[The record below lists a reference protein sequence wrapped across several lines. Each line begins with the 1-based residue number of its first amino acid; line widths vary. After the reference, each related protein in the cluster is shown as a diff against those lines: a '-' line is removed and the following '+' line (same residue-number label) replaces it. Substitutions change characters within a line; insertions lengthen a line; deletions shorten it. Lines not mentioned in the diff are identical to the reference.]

1 MDEAFPLNGADMKLT
16 TVIGTAIAA
25 VGLAACGSSPATPTA
40 RPTLAP
46 TATPVPTPSPTPAPP
61 PSLVVT
67 AGGNSATS
75 VQLSLVGENG
85 SVAATVEDPG
95 GVDGHAYYVG
105 TDDVYFLDGTTVK
118 AFGRSGTVSTVGQVP
133 QVKTSVTA
141 ADLQG
146 YTTFAVSPDQTMLV
160 FGIPLAMTFD
170 NGAPTDHSQ
179 LWTEP
184 AGGTAADATMV
195 YDDANNSDNGGEV
208 LMPFA
213 WSTTGIS
220 VSEMCKGLGGMGPF
234 LEWTGCAQATFNPTT
249 RALTQTPTNYAGG
262 GEGYL
267 CPASIAPGSACVIV
281 DSSSL
286 TVVRN
291 SGNETLPLQP
301 ANAAVYADAMV
312 SADGRYLTYAAY
324 VGTFDSGYY
333 VTTVVDLST
342 KKTVS
347 TVRNFAPEVWL
358 PDDRLVGW
366 DNDFPE
372 HGATWL
378 LSPAFTSRTKISPV
392 PAVGALGVLP
402 QHIPLA

>member
-1 MDEAFPLNGADMKLT
+1 MKLT
-16 TVIGTAIAA
+16 IIGTAIAA

-40 RPTLAP
+40 RPTLGP

-61 PSLVVT
+61 PPLVVT
-67 AGGNSATS
+67 ALRTGTTWR
-75 VQLSLVGENG
+75 LTLVGENG
-85 SVAATVEDPG
+85 SIAATVDDPG

-105 TDDVYFLDGTTVK
+105 SDDVYFLDGTTVK
-118 AFGRSGTVSTVGQVP
+118 AFGRSGTVSVVGQVP
-133 QVKTSVTA
+133 QVKTTVTA

-146 YTTFAVSPDQTMLV
+146 YTTFAVSPDQTTLV

-184 AGGTAADATMV
+184 MGGTAASATMV

-220 VSEMCKGLGGMGPF
+220 VSEMCKGLGGVGPF
-234 LEWTGCAQATFNPTT
+234 LEWTGCAQATFSPST
-249 RALTQTPTNYAGG
+249 RALTQVPINYDGAG
-262 GEGYL
+262 GYL
-267 CPASIAPGSACVIV
+267 CPASIAPGSVCVTEG
-281 DSSSL
+281 SSSL
-286 TVVRN
+286 TVMR
-291 SGNETLPLQP
+291 STGNETLPLQP
-301 ANAAVYADAMV
+301 ANAAAYAPAMV
-312 SADGRYLTYAAY
+312 TSDGRYLAYGAY

-342 KKTVS
+342 KRTVS

-378 LSPAFTSRTKISPV
+378 LSPAFTSRTKISPA

-402 QHIPLA
+402 AHIPLA

>member
-1 MDEAFPLNGADMKLT
+1 MKRTTTIGA
-16 TVIGTAIAA
+16 VIAA
-25 VGLAACGSSPATPTA
+25 VGLTACGSTVAPRVTPTPA
-40 RPTLAP
+40 PTLASTPAP
-46 TATPVPTPSPTPAPP
+46 TATPVPTPSPTPVPP
-61 PSLVVT
+61 PPLVVT

-85 SVAATVEDPG
+85 SIAATVEDPG
-95 GVDGHAYYVG
+95 GVDGHAFYIG

-118 AFGRSGTVSTVGQVP
+118 AFGRSGTVSVVGHVP

-184 AGGTAADATMV
+184 TGGTAADATMV

-220 VSEMCKGLGGMGPF
+220 VAEMCKGLGGMGPF

-249 RALTQTPTNYAGG
+249 RTLVQTPINNDW
-262 GEGYL
+262 GEYL
-267 CPASIAPGSACVIV
+267 CPATVAPGSVCVMNG
-281 DSSSL
+281 DSSL
-286 TVVRN
+286 KVVRS
-291 SGNETLPLQP
+291 SGTETIALHP
-301 ANAAVYADAMV
+301 ANAAAYGAVRV
-312 SADGRYLTYAAY
+312 SGDGRYLAYAAY
-324 VGTFDSGYY
+324 VGEFDSGYY

-366 DNDFPE
+366 NNDFPE
-372 HGATWL
+372 QGATWL
-378 LSPAFTSRTKISPV
+378 LSPAFTRSTNISPA

-402 QHIPLA
+402 AHIPLA

>member
-1 MDEAFPLNGADMKLT
+1 MKLT
-16 TVIGTAIAA
+16 IIGTAIAA

-61 PSLVVT
+61 PPLVVT
-67 AGGNSATS
+67 ALRTGTAWRLT
-75 VQLSLVGENG
+75 LVGEDG
-85 SVAATVEDPG
+85 SVAATVVDPG

-105 TDDVYFLDGTTVK
+105 SDDVYFLDGTTVK
-118 AFGRSGTVSTVGQVP
+118 AFGRSGTVSVVGQVP

-146 YTTFAVSPDQTMLV
+146 YTTFAVSPDQTTLV

-170 NGAPTDHSQ
+170 NGATTDHSQ

-184 AGGTAADATMV
+184 AGGTAASATMV

-220 VSEMCKGLGGMGPF
+220 VSEMCKGLGGVGPF
-234 LEWTGCAQATFNPTT
+234 LEWTGCAQATFNPST
-249 RALTQTPTNYAGG
+249 RALTQVPINYDGG
-262 GEGYL
+262 GGYL
-267 CPASIAPGSACVIV
+267 CPASIAPGSVCVTEG
-281 DSSSL
+281 SSSL
-286 TVVRN
+286 TVMR
-291 SGNETLPLQP
+291 STGNETLPLQP
-301 ANAAVYADAMV
+301 ANAAAYAPAMV
-312 SADGRYLTYAAY
+312 TGDGRYLAYGAY

-342 KKTVS
+342 KRTVS
-347 TVRNFAPEVWL
+347 TVRNFAPEVWI

-378 LSPAFTSRTKISPV
+378 LSPAFAGRTQISPA

-402 QHIPLA
+402 AHIPLA

>member
-1 MDEAFPLNGADMKLT
+1 MKLT
-16 TVIGTAIAA
+16 TIIGTAIAA
-25 VGLAACGSSPATPTA
+25 VGIAACGSSPVTAPA
-40 RPTLAP
+40 RPTVAP
-46 TATPVPTPSPTPAPP
+46 TATPMPASSPTPVPTPAPP
-61 PSLVVT
+61 PPLVLT
-67 AGGNSATS
+67 ARGTGNG

-85 SVAATVEDPG
+85 SIAATVEDPG

-105 TDDVYFLDGTTVK
+105 SDDIYFLDGTTVK
-118 AFGRSGTVSTVGQVP
+118 AFGRSGTVSVVGQVP
-133 QVKTSVTA
+133 QVKTTVTA

-146 YTTFAVSPDQTMLV
+146 YTTFAVSPDQTTLV
-160 FGIPLAMTFD
+160 FGLPVAMTFD
-170 NGAPTDHSQ
+170 NGATTDHSQ

-184 AGGTAADATMV
+184 TGGTAASATMV

-220 VSEMCKGLGGMGPF
+220 VSEMCKGLGGVGPF

-249 RALTQTPTNYAGG
+249 RMLVQTPINSEWG
-262 GEGYL
+262 GYL
-267 CPASIAPGSACVIV
+267 CPATVTPGSVCVE
-281 DSSSL
+281 DGDSSL
-286 TVVRN
+286 TVVRS
-291 SGNETLPLQP
+291 SGNETIALHP
-301 ANAAVYADAMV
+301 ANAAAYGSV
-312 SADGRYLTYAAY
+312 SVSGDGRYLAYAAY
-324 VGTFDSGYY
+324 VGIFDSGYY

-366 DNDFPE
+366 NNDYPE

-378 LSPAFTSRTKISPV
+378 LTPAFTSRTKISPDA
-392 PAVGALGVLP
+392 AVGGLGVLP
-402 QHIPLA
+402 AHIPLA

>member
-1 MDEAFPLNGADMKLT
+1 
-16 TVIGTAIAA
+16 
-25 VGLAACGSSPATPTA
+25 
-40 RPTLAP
+40 
-46 TATPVPTPSPTPAPP
+46 
-61 PSLVVT
+61 
-67 AGGNSATS
+67 
-75 VQLSLVGENG
+75 
-85 SVAATVEDPG
+85 
-95 GVDGHAYYVG
+95 
-105 TDDVYFLDGTTVK
+105 
-118 AFGRSGTVSTVGQVP
+118 
-133 QVKTSVTA
+133 
-141 ADLQG
+141 
-146 YTTFAVSPDQTMLV
+146 
-160 FGIPLAMTFD
+160 
-170 NGAPTDHSQ
+170 
-179 LWTEP
+179 
-184 AGGTAADATMV
+184 
-195 YDDANNSDNGGEV
+195 
-208 LMPFA
+208 
-213 WSTTGIS
+213 
-220 VSEMCKGLGGMGPF
+220 MGPF

-366 DNDFPE
+366 NNDFPE
-372 HGATWL
+372 QGATWL
-378 LSPAFTSRTKISPV
+378 LSPAFTRSTNISPA

-402 QHIPLA
+402 AHIPLA